1 MTQCLG
7 MELTI
12 ILYKQFIFWC
22 FSDIIGRE
30 TKWELVLWKHYLKLH
45 SHTSQNH
52 FIRPVVI
59 IFHSLYSFFFIID
72 AVIMDKGVLMITYL
86 GCGDFIAAS

>member
-1 MTQCLG
+1 MGTG
-7 MELTI
+7 FME
-12 ILYKQFIFWC
+12 
-22 FSDIIGRE
+22 
-30 TKWELVLWKHYLKLH
+30 HYLKLH

-72 AVIMDKGVLMITYL
+72 AVIMDKGVLMMTYL
-86 GCGDFIAAS
+86 GCGDFIDFILILSVIELRGCNKNAWY

>member
-1 MTQCLG
+1 M
-7 MELTI
+7 
-12 ILYKQFIFWC
+12 
-22 FSDIIGRE
+22 RE

-59 IFHSLYSFFFIID
+59 IFHSLYPFFFIID

-86 GCGDFIAAS
+86 GYGDFIAAS